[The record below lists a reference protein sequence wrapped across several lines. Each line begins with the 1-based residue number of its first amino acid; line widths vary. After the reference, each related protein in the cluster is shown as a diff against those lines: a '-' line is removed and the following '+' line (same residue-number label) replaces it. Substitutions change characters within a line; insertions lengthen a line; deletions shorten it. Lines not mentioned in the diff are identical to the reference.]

1 MNLHKYRFMNSLQ
14 CHMKGKSATITGGIE
29 IGHYN
34 LSGTLKGPKIMLKT
48 MIASPAKAE
57 KSGAESNRDKYF
69 SRAVGKALEL
79 LELLE
84 IESAS
89 LQMNEIAVRLRL
101 SKTSTFRL
109 LHTLETLDYVASDGR
124 GRYLLAPG
132 IHAVTPAQWVGKL
145 VSLATPY
152 LHALNME
159 LSETVSL
166 AALFDNRIE
175 VVAVVESPQ
184 AIRMSNVLGS
194 ILPPNASSLAK
205 VLTAFQ
211 PPAQRERLLRCF
223 KIYRFTE
230 HTITDLRDL
239 SQEYDRVRAQ
249 KFAIDR
255 EECNYDGIC
264 FSVPVF
270 DGIGQVSAAISVS
283 MPKSRLRDKA
293 HELLI
298 LETLRTTVEPLT
310 EDLKRS

>member
-1 MNLHKYRFMNSLQ
+1 
-14 CHMKGKSATITGGIE
+14 
-29 IGHYN
+29 
-34 LSGTLKGPKIMLKT
+34 MLKT

-89 LQMNEIAVRLRL
+89 LQMNEIAARLRL

-166 AALFDNRIE
+166 AALFDNRVE

-230 HTITDLRDL
+230 HTITDLREL
-239 SQEYDRVRAQ
+239 SQEYERVRAQ

-270 DGIGQVSAAISVS
+270 DGFGQVSAAISVS

>member
-1 MNLHKYRFMNSLQ
+1 
-14 CHMKGKSATITGGIE
+14 
-29 IGHYN
+29 
-34 LSGTLKGPKIMLKT
+34 MLKT
-48 MIASPAKAE
+48 TIAVKTKAE
-57 KSGAESNRDKYF
+57 KQGAAPSRDKYF

-79 LELLE
+79 LEYME
-84 IESAS
+84 IESTS
-89 LQMNEIAVRLRL
+89 LQMNEIAARLRL

-109 LHTLETLDYVASDGR
+109 LHTLETLDYVTCDGR
-124 GRYLLAPG
+124 GRYMLAPG

-145 VSLATPY
+145 VSAAAPY
-152 LHALNME
+152 LRALNME

-175 VVAVVESPQ
+175 VVSVVESPQ

-211 PPAQRERLLRCF
+211 PAAQRERLIRCF

-239 SQEYDRVRAQ
+239 SQEYDRVRTQ

-255 EECNYDGIC
+255 EECNHDGIC

-270 DGIGQVSAAISVS
+270 DSNGQVSAAMSVS
-283 MPKSRLRDKA
+283 MPKSRVRDKA
-293 HELLI
+293 HESLI
-298 LETLRTTVEPLT
+298 IEALRATTEQLT
-310 EDLKRS
+310 HDLKRV

>member
-1 MNLHKYRFMNSLQ
+1 
-14 CHMKGKSATITGGIE
+14 
-29 IGHYN
+29 
-34 LSGTLKGPKIMLKT
+34 MLKT
-48 MIASPAKAE
+48 MLASKAKTE
-57 KSGAESNRDKYF
+57 KSKTAPSRDKYF

-84 IESAS
+84 MESTS
-89 LQMNEIAVRLRL
+89 LQMNEIAAHLRL

-124 GRYLLAPG
+124 GRYMLAPG
-132 IHAVTPAQWVGKL
+132 VHAVTPAQWVGKL
-145 VSLATPY
+145 VSAATPF
-152 LHALNME
+152 LQALNME

-205 VLTAFQ
+205 VLTAYQ
-211 PPAQRERLLRCF
+211 TPDQRERLIRCF

-239 SQEYDRVRAQ
+239 SQEYEKVRAQ
-249 KFAIDR
+249 KYAVDR
-255 EECNYDGIC
+255 EECNNDGIC

-270 DGIGQVSAAISVS
+270 DSNGQVSAAMSVS
-283 MPKSRLRDKA
+283 LPKSRLRDEA
-293 HELLI
+293 HESQI
-298 LETLRTTVEPLT
+298 IEALRTTVEQLMQN
-310 EDLKRS
+310 LKDA